1 MTGSG
6 GIFAGENPIKPENAI
21 SLLMVQVYH
30 INKLYI
36 K

>member
-6 GIFAGENPIKPENAI
+6 GLFAGENPIKPENAI
-21 SLLMVQVYH
+21 SLLMVQVS
-30 INKLYI
+30 I